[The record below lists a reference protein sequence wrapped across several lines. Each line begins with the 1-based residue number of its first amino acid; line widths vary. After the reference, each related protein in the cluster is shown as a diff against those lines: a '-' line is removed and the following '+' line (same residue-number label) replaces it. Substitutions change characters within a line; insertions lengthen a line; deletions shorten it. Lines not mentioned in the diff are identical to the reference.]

1 MRAATSPSLGS
12 PLLEGGDVVGALCVG
27 WKHKHAAAAGQQ
39 RFLEIIAARAALGI
53 STRRLADQR
62 DAERLAAETLAAELA
77 DANAQLLARQGV
89 LELLQE
95 LTTLSTSSLS
105 LPEIGAKVLELM
117 RERLVLRAAALYAMD
132 DEAGALRALALIG
145 FPDEI
150 TGARPFPS
158 TTNPRRDASSFGIC
172 RRSRTSQILPRARA
186 ACGCATRSAPTERA
200 GSSCP

>member
-1 MRAATSPSLGS
+1 M
-12 PLLEGGDVVGALCVG
+12 
-27 WKHKHAAAAGQQ
+27 
-39 RFLEIIAARAALGI
+39 GI

-150 TGARPFPS
+150 TGAMQTLPIDDES
-158 TTNPRRDASSFGIC
+158 TTGRVVFRNLPAITHES
-172 RRSRTSQILPRARA
+172 ILPRARA